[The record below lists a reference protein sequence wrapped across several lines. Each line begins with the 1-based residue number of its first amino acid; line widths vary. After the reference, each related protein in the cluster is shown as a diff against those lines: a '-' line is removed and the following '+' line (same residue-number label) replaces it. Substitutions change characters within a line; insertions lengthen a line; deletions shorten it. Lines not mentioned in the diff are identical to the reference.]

1 MVGWQEQL
9 PFLNYI
15 LSWMVGWQDGLPD
28 VVVSNM
34 LGRLNNGRSL
44 SGILDAGN
52 FRLVCKQWCTD
63 HDSNIQHL
71 ALGRSAALMPVFRRM
86 TSLKSLFGRMTSLKS
101 LDLMQMEVATTIRYM
116 ASLSNLT
123 SLRLRHCNVST
134 QALGVVSGLNQLT
147 ELGIL
152 CCPGVENEGL
162 HRLSSLTML
171 IRLEITNTI
180 TANDF
185 SPLSSL
191 QALQKLNL
199 HGCSGISK
207 TGFPEV
213 LSCLTAITQ
222 IHLSDCLNGGHNSR
236 VSYMLINSDSDE
248 DSDDPE
254 EEELRVDHKAC
265 AISLQT
271 LKTYSRLT
279 SLNLK
284 CAYKLVEVAHLAD
297 LHALSS
303 LILTDCYRITN
314 LQLGLLCNA
323 VPGVQSSLTNLSL
336 KSTSLSE
343 KGLVHLAKLTAL
355 TSLDL
360 SDLDTPVSLLTLLGF
375 KALTRLQTLNL
386 ASNHV
391 RTRGGATLLS
401 YGDWRIALADLSSIS
416 NLNVN
421 GNLMMDD
428 TTLKLLSWR
437 YSSLTSLNLARCN
450 ITNAAFEDIAS
461 LTTLTNLNI
470 SYLDINDSA
479 VQELCMLPA
488 LSKLNMI
495 GCSQLSGDGDIWSV
509 EGLAIHM

>member
-1 MVGWQEQL
+1 MSFQL
-9 PFLNYI
+9 YANVLCNRFPPFLNYI
-15 LSWMVGWQDGLPD
+15 LRWMVGWQDGLPD
-28 VVVSNM
+28 LVVSNII
-34 LGRLNNGRSL
+34 RQLNNGRSL

-52 FRLVCKQWCTD
+52 FRLVCKKWCTD
-63 HDSNIQHL
+63 HDSNIRHL
-71 ALGRSAALMPVFRRM
+71 ALGRSTAIMPV
-86 TSLKSLFGRMTSLKS
+86 FGRMTSLKS
-101 LDLMQMEVATTIRYM
+101 LDLMKMEVATTIRYT

-162 HRLSSLTML
+162 HRLSSLTKL

-191 QALQKLNL
+191 QALRILNL

-213 LSCLTAITQ
+213 LSSLTAITQ
-222 IHLSDCLNGGHNSR
+222 IHLSNCLNSGHNSR
-236 VSYMLINSDSDE
+236 VIHMLMHGESDSDGSDDSDE
-248 DSDDPE
+248 DPDLVE
-254 EEELRVDHKAC
+254 FRVGNTASS
-265 AISLQT
+265 ISLQT
-271 LKTYSRLT
+271 IKTYSRLT
-279 SLNLK
+279 FLNLN
-284 CAYKLVEVAHLAD
+284 CAYSVVEVAHLAD

-303 LILTDCYRITN
+303 LILTGCYKITN
-314 LQLGLLCNA
+314 RQLGLLCNA
-323 VPGVQSSLTNLSL
+323 VPGVQSSLKNLSL

-343 KGLVHLAKLTAL
+343 EGLVHLAKLTAL

-375 KALTRLQTLNL
+375 KALTGLQTLNL

-391 RTRGGATLLS
+391 RTRRFGH
-401 YGDWRIALADLSSIS
+401 WRIALADLSSIS
-416 NLNVN
+416 NLNVT

-461 LTTLTNLNI
+461 LTTLTSLNI
-470 SYLDINDSA
+470 SYLNINDSA

-488 LSKLNMI
+488 LSKLTMI

-509 EGLAIHM
+509 EGLAIHV